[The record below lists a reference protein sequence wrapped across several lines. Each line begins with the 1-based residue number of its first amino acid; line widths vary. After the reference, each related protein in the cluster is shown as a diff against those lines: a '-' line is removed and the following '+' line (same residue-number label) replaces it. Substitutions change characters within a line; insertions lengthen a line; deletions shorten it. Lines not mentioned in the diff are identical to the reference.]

1 MKSILFSLVLVSL
14 INVSL
19 AQNKYLFMR
28 DALYQDSNFCAF
40 LVKPGNNLLIGQIFN
55 TRDINQQVAD
65 SLELDSFVFPVGLD
79 SNKIV
84 GFKVKNLPLE
94 FDDKE
99 TIERWG
105 TSKNKTYIKPSAI
118 NRSYRKRQSSSIIS
132 VKDDGSVIRDLQPF
146 YERQINQS
154 RQTNTRA
161 VNFDNIKN
169 SNYYFYAKQ
178 DRLFAFNPSISKIIA
193 FDYSG
198 NAVSKTKIDIE
209 KPALYSNKAKYL
221 INDKLTEDFYL
232 IVQTNF
238 SFNVYI
244 LNVESGKA
252 LFLESLA
259 GVWEKPNWRIEN
271 GVLSYTRANENFEVG
286 LNKQGTH

>member
-1 MKSILFSLVLVSL
+1 MKSILFSFVLVSL

-161 VNFDNIKN
+161 VNFDNTKN

-244 LNVESGKA
+244 LNVENGKA

-271 GVLSYTRANENFEVG
+271 GVLSYTRANEDFEVG

>member
-1 MKSILFSLVLVSL
+1 MKSILFSVVLVSL

-28 DALYQDSNFCAF
+28 DALYQNSNFCAF
-40 LVKPGNNLLIGQIFN
+40 LVKPSNNLLIGQIFN

-65 SLELDSFVFPVGLD
+65 SLELEYFVFPVGLD

-146 YERQINQS
+146 YDRQINQS
-154 RQTNTRA
+154 RQTSARA
-161 VNFDNIKN
+161 VNFNNRKN
-169 SNYYFYAKQ
+169 SNYYFYTKQ

-198 NAVSKTKIDIE
+198 NAVSKTKIDIK

-221 INDKLTEDFYL
+221 INDKNTEDFYL

-244 LNVESGKA
+244 LNVENGKA

-271 GVLSYTRANENFEVG
+271 GVLSYTRANEDFEVS

>member
-1 MKSILFSLVLVSL
+1 
-14 INVSL
+14 
-19 AQNKYLFMR
+19 MR

-84 GFKVKNLPLE
+84 SFKVKNLPLE

-161 VNFDNIKN
+161 VNFDNTKN

-252 LFLESLA
+252 LFLVSLA
-259 GVWEKPNWRIEN
+259 SVWEKPNWRIEN

>member
-1 MKSILFSLVLVSL
+1 MKSILFSVVLVSL

-154 RQTNTRA
+154 RQTSTRT
-161 VNFDNIKN
+161 VNFDNTKN

-198 NAVSKTKIDIE
+198 DAVSKTKIDIE

-244 LNVESGKA
+244 LNVDNGKA
-252 LFLESLA
+252 LF
-259 GVWEKPNWRIEN
+259 
-271 GVLSYTRANENFEVG
+271 
-286 LNKQGTH
+286 